1 MQGLQQTKASGRAPS
16 PPARTWQNASD
27 EMPEPTDDSPRRASS
42 RREGPY
48 PSFEAPWHPERP
60 EEPGHAKPAPHQQER
75 TASNAH
81 LGRAPEGYHSDW
93 VRLVAEEAARV
104 LGVKLSRYMGHH
116 GLLCYFAVAK
126 GQEMPRSPYL
136 EVTCDLHENEPVR
149 LLTPTGEGPREI
161 VALEYV
167 HSPLEERSEE
177 DGAAAGRAPGFRAP
191 ERGPSLA
198 DARLTVASIEAP
210 DLLGRIT

>member
-1 MQGLQQTKASGRAPS
+1 
-16 PPARTWQNASD
+16 
-27 EMPEPTDDSPRRASS
+27 MPEPTDDSPRRASS
-42 RREGPY
+42 RREDPD
-48 PSFEAPWHPERP
+48 PSFEAPWCPERL
-60 EEPGHAKPAPHQQER
+60 EKLGQAKPAPHQQER

-81 LGRAPEGYHSDW
+81 LGSGRAPESYHSDW

-149 LLTPTGEGPREI
+149 LLAPTGEGPCEI
-161 VALEYV
+161 AALAYV
-167 HSPLEERSEE
+167 HSPLEKRPEE
-177 DGAAAGRAPGFRAP
+177 DGTAAGRAP
-191 ERGPSLA
+191 ERGAPLA
-198 DARLTVASIEAP
+198 DVNLADVALTVASIEAP